1 MVMFLCVNLVVFI
14 FFVMLGV
21 IEIVEVIFWINN
33 NFSGVSI
40 INYGEIVFYDD
51 MNVYFDG
58 DFMFVNGSMQEDDDD
73 MVVVFVEQ
81 FMLVFDF
88 FLIK

>member
-1 MVMFLCVNLVVFI
+1 MVMLICVNLVVFI
-14 FFVMLGV
+14 LFVMLGV

-58 DFMFVNGSMQEDDDD
+58 DFIFVNGSMQEDDDD

-88 FLIK
+88 LLIK